1 MDDVDLSIG
10 LVLLPM
16 LGGRSPVI
24 IGMNFVKLMS
34 LLDRDQIRD

>member
-24 IGMNFVKLMS
+24 IGMNFVKLVGS
-34 LLDRDQIRD
+34 ILKRDKP